1 MPRMQG
7 ASSVPVMV
15 KDGRS
20 VLFVHIPKTGGST
33 IEQLFTSAGWTMHLR
48 ETRKTGPEHFSLY
61 RCSPQHLH
69 AAVLQELFKV
79 NQFDIILAMVRDP
92 VARFRSE
99 FAHRHSGKI
108 EAAEADTDTVSA
120 WAERVFARWAKN
132 PYALDNHL
140 RPQTDFLLPRSEI
153 YRLEDGMEAMVA
165 DLNAR
170 FDLGMPM
177 KVPHR
182 LRSEKRGLPSSVVQV
197 SPELRDRLHEFY
209 AADYGTLDYPV

>member
-1 MPRMQG
+1 M
-7 ASSVPVMV
+7 PVMV

-33 IEQLFTSAGWTMHLR
+33 VEQLFTSAGWTTHLR
-48 ETRKTGPEHFSLY
+48 ETRKTDPAFFGLY

-69 AAVLQELFKV
+69 AAVLRDLFKV
-79 NQFDIILAMVRDP
+79 SQFDLILSTVRDP

-99 FAHRHSGKI
+99 FAHRHSGKL
-108 EAAEADTDTVSA
+108 EAADADPDTVAA

-140 RPQTDFLLPRSEI
+140 RPQTEFLFPQSEI

-165 DLNAR
+165 DISAR
-170 FDLGMPM
+170 FDLDLSTEI
-177 KVPHR
+177 PHR
-182 LRSEKRGLPSSVVQV
+182 LRSEKRGLPSSAVQV
-197 SPELRDRLHEFY
+197 SPELRTRLHEFY
-209 AADYGTLDYPV
+209 AADYSALAYSG